1 MLLEYLREE
10 RALLVLDNLE
20 TLMEEGEGLGRLRPG
35 YEDYARRLRRVAETG
50 HKSCLLAL
58 LLLQR
63 GDLRGFDLSR
73 LALRGVHLQGV
84 EMQDANLSGAMIQDS
99 AFTETFD
106 ATWAV
111 AISGNGQY
119 WAAASKR
126 GK

>member
-1 MLLEYLREE
+1 MRQTQQRLIVAPIL
-10 RALLVLDNLE
+10 A
-20 TLMEEGEGLGRLRPG
+20 RLRGTYPQRAALEG
-35 YEDYARRLRRVAETG
+35 QLLSLLDQLRTQVDYAHGYGPANI
-50 HKSCLLAL
+50 LAL

-63 GDLRGFDLSR
+63 GDLRGLDLSR